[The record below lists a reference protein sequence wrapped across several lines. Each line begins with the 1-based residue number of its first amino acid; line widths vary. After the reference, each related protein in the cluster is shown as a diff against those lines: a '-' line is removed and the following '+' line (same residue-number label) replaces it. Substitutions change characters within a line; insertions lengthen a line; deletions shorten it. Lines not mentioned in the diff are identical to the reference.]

1 MIVLG
6 FDPGTRTAGFGV
18 VEAAGR
24 RERALDHGTVE
35 LPDDLDHALRL
46 RRIYDEVIRLA
57 DAHLPDAVAVEVPF
71 LGQNVQSLRKLVRV
85 EATVMLAAMHREI
98 PVAQYAPAEIK
109 KSVTGKGRA
118 TKEQVAFM
126 IRASLGVTTAKLDA
140 SDALA
145 VALCHARRA
154 SSGAPASGA
163 PKDWAAF
170 LKANPGRVR

>member
-18 VEAAGR
+18 VEAEGS

-35 LPDDLDHALRL
+35 LPDDMDHTLRL
-46 RRIYDEVIRLA
+46 RRIYDAVIALA
-57 DAHLPDAVAVEVPF
+57 DRHLPDAVAVEVPF
-71 LGQNVQSLRKLVRV
+71 LGENVQALRKLVRV

-109 KSVTGKGRA
+109 KAVTGKGRA
-118 TKEQVAFM
+118 SKEQVAFM

-145 VALCHARRA
+145 VALCHARR
-154 SSGAPASGA
+154 GAVGPASAAA
-163 PKDWAAF
+163 PKDWASF
-170 LKANPGRVR
+170 IKANPGRVR